1 MCYNDVQNGALCTKN
16 DITRKDIIIM
26 KTLLALLCTLT
37 MLLTGCSNADSTG
50 TNSGASKADSSA
62 VEQVKSARV
71 TIEGTKFMVDGK
83 ELWINGVNTPWQAWN
98 DFCGNMDEAAWEQT
112 FALLKQD
119 NINCTRIWIN
129 CNGTGVVRVDENG
142 MVYNINENHWTD
154 LDKLFALAEK
164 YEIYVMPTLT
174 SFDHFKQGNTGANN
188 WRTLI
193 STKEGC
199 DDFAEKYAGEFARRY
214 AQCEYIFGVDIM
226 NEPDWVYENAECGNI
241 SWKNLQYFFGKCAEA
256 IHANSDIPVTVG
268 LAMIKYNSDRYDGNF
283 VSDERLKEAVGS
295 DEACLDF
302 YSPHFYMW
310 EKPYWG
316 FPFEMSP
323 EEYGLDGTKPCL
335 IGETSND
342 DESQSGVSCPDKY
355 KSAYENGWCGVMVW
369 MEYRTDGSSGCDEL
383 WYRYDLTR
391 EATNAMAQ
399 LIPEKI
405 HPLDA

>member
-16 DITRKDIIIM
+16 DITRKDIKIM

-37 MLLTGCSNADSTG
+37 MLLTGCSNSDSTG
-50 TNSGASKADSSA
+50 ANSPTSEADSSA

-142 MVYNINENHWTD
+142 KVYNINENHWTD

-283 VSDERLKEAVGS
+283 VSNERLKEAVGS

-310 EKPYWG
+310 EKPSWG
-316 FPFEMSP
+316 
-323 EEYGLDGTKPCL
+323 
-335 IGETSND
+335 
-342 DESQSGVSCPDKY
+342 
-355 KSAYENGWCGVMVW
+355 
-369 MEYRTDGSSGCDEL
+369 
-383 WYRYDLTR
+383 
-391 EATNAMAQ
+391 
-399 LIPEKI
+399 
-405 HPLDA
+405 